1 MPSRGEIGSGLEP
14 VSEKETMTV
23 VSGKLVACLPGESD
37 FRPYAAG
44 VGFIVEAKQKFQ
56 LKVAVDTAYL
66 CTYE

>member
-1 MPSRGEIGSGLEP
+1 
-14 VSEKETMTV
+14 MTV
-23 VSGKLVACLPGESD
+23 VSGKRVAWLPGESD

-44 VGFIVEAKQKFQ
+44 VSFIVEAKQKFQ